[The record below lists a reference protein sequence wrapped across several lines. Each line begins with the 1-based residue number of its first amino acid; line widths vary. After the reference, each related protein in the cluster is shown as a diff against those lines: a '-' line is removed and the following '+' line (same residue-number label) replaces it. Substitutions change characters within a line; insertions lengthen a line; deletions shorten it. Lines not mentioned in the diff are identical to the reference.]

1 MEGMDITKEDSK
13 KRGRSET
20 SVSEADTS
28 LIEDSKDSKN
38 ASQIN
43 IDKSNEISPKDV
55 EKDLT
60 NAPKNVSKG
69 KLQQQS
75 QRNKPKKAR
84 YNKDQKGDEGDWEDL
99 SFQEIVRSQL
109 RDISESLMNVV
120 SKKEIE
126 SVFSTFFEK
135 KIEKLMSKMKEEV
148 MRSVNHRIDLLEGDL
163 HDYKDQNEKLMNRV
177 KTLENDLTKKSGV
190 IDKQRKENEKLQTT
204 IQDTDKAFYG
214 RVNELEQ
221 YTRRNSIRIWGL
233 PETVER
239 EDAYDSAN
247 VVVSKLNE
255 IMGVNLHRNDIDIAH
270 RIGRKKKEMKSG
282 RCIIV
287 KFVSRMSKIKCLKA
301 RKEKLKGTHIYIQ
314 EDLTSL
320 NHSVLMAT
328 KGNNDVD
335 KSWTIDGAIF
345 VKWKGST
352 DIKKLS
358 YADYDEWL
366 ELK

>member
-1 MEGMDITKEDSK
+1 MEGMDITKEESK

-55 EKDLT
+55 EKDIT

-126 SVFSTFFEK
+126 SLFSTFFEK
-135 KIEKLMSKMKEEV
+135 KLEK
-148 MRSVNHRIDLLEGDL
+148 
-163 HDYKDQNEKLMNRV
+163 
-177 KTLENDLTKKSGV
+177 
-190 IDKQRKENEKLQTT
+190 
-204 IQDTDKAFYG
+204 
-214 RVNELEQ
+214 
-221 YTRRNSIRIWGL
+221 
-233 PETVER
+233 
-239 EDAYDSAN
+239 
-247 VVVSKLNE
+247 
-255 IMGVNLHRNDIDIAH
+255 
-270 RIGRKKKEMKSG
+270 
-282 RCIIV
+282 
-287 KFVSRMSKIKCLKA
+287 
-301 RKEKLKGTHIYIQ
+301 
-314 EDLTSL
+314 
-320 NHSVLMAT
+320 
-328 KGNNDVD
+328 
-335 KSWTIDGAIF
+335 
-345 VKWKGST
+345 
-352 DIKKLS
+352 
-358 YADYDEWL
+358 
-366 ELK
+366 

>member
-43 IDKSNEISPKDV
+43 IDKSNEISPEDV
-55 EKDLT
+55 EKDIT

-126 SVFSTFFEK
+126 SLFSTFFEK
-135 KIEKLMSKMKEEV
+135 KLEKLMSKMKEEV
-148 MRSVNHRIDLLEGDL
+148 MRSVNHRIEVLEGDL

-177 KTLENDLTKKSGV
+177 KTLENDLTKKSGA

-214 RVNELEQ
+214 RVN
-221 YTRRNSIRIWGL
+221 
-233 PETVER
+233 
-239 EDAYDSAN
+239 
-247 VVVSKLNE
+247 
-255 IMGVNLHRNDIDIAH
+255 
-270 RIGRKKKEMKSG
+270 
-282 RCIIV
+282 
-287 KFVSRMSKIKCLKA
+287 
-301 RKEKLKGTHIYIQ
+301 
-314 EDLTSL
+314 
-320 NHSVLMAT
+320 
-328 KGNNDVD
+328 
-335 KSWTIDGAIF
+335 
-345 VKWKGST
+345 
-352 DIKKLS
+352 
-358 YADYDEWL
+358 
-366 ELK
+366 